1 MANANNVDVVLGG
14 LNFGP
19 ISDLLL
25 LETDHL
31 WAELKARTPTYGADT
46 LREKVERLLRTLPYD
61 PILKAQV
68 DALLATKRGWGRNE
82 FINGLYR
89 LIGDR
94 YEIDVP
100 HREPKPRRT

>member
-1 MANANNVDVVLGG
+1 MTDFL
-14 LNFGP
+14 
-19 ISDLLL
+19 DLDDCDFHMEPSGDQFL
-25 LETDHL
+25 LEANLLWTD
-31 WAELKARTPTYGADT
+31 LKDGSVTCGVDT
-46 LREKVERLLRTLPYD
+46 LRKMVERRLRTLPYD

-89 LIGDR
+89 LIGER

-100 HREPKPRRT
+100 YIEAKTRRA

>member
-1 MANANNVDVVLGG
+1 MADFL
-14 LNFGP
+14 
-19 ISDLLL
+19 DLDDCDFHMEPSGEQFL
-25 LETDHL
+25 LEAGRL
-31 WAELKARTPTYGADT
+31 WADLKAGNVTCGVDT
-46 LREKVERLLRTLPYD
+46 LRKLVERRLETLPYD
-61 PILKAQV
+61 PVLKAQV
-68 DALLATKRGWGRNE
+68 DGLLATKRGWGRNE

>member
-1 MANANNVDVVLGG
+1 MTDFLELDDCDFHMEPSVEQ
-14 LNFGP
+14 F
-19 ISDLLL
+19 L
-25 LETDHL
+25 LEADRL
-31 WAELKARTPTYGADT
+31 WVDLKAGDVTCGVDT
-46 LREKVERLLRTLPYD
+46 LRKLVERRLETLPYD
-61 PILKAQV
+61 PILQVQV

-94 YEIDVP
+94 YGVDVP

>member
-1 MANANNVDVVLGG
+1 MTDFLELDDCDFHMEPSGEQ
-14 LNFGP
+14 F
-19 ISDLLL
+19 L
-25 LETDHL
+25 LEAGRL
-31 WAELKARTPTYGADT
+31 WDELKREKPKYGADP
-46 LREKVERLLRTLPYD
+46 LREKVERHLETLPYD

-89 LIGDR
+89 LIGER

-100 HREPKPRRT
+100 YIEAKTRRA

>member
-1 MANANNVDVVLGG
+1 MTDFL
-14 LNFGP
+14 
-19 ISDLLL
+19 DLDDCDFHMEPRGEQFL
-25 LETDHL
+25 LEANLL
-31 WAELKARTPTYGADT
+31 WGDLEDGTVTCSADI
-46 LREKVERLLRTLPYD
+46 LREKVERRLETLPYD

-94 YEIDVP
+94 YEVDVP
-100 HREPKPRRT
+100 HREPKTRRT